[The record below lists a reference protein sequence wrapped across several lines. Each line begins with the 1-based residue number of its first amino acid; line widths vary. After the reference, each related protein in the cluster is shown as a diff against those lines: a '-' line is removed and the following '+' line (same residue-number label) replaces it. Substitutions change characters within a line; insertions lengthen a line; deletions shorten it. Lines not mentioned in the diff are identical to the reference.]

1 MERVNELLLRNVRH
15 WEFGHN
21 VLSLSIEIAA
31 AAYEHGDEW
40 LGTALA
46 SFRKDSKISNK
57 I

>member
-1 MERVNELLLRNVRH
+1 VRH

-46 SFRKDSKISNK
+46 SFSKDSKISNK